1 MSSNQLVTL
10 AAAVREALSSPR
22 GLVASSPQEQV
33 ARLDLIDLLPDLNA
47 ALVGNTQYVRELA
60 WSVGPTFSP
69 RSHTQT

>member
-22 GLVASSPQEQV
+22 GLVASSPREQV
-33 ARLDLIDLLPDLNA
+33 ARLDLIDLLPELNA

-60 WSVGPTFSP
+60 WSVGHTFSP